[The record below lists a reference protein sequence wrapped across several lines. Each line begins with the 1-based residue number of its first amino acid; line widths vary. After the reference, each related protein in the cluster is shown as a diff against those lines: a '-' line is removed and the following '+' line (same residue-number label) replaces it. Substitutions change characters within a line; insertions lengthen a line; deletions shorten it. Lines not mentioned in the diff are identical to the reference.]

1 MKKLNNK
8 TRRDAVVSRIQS
20 SVLISLA
27 RFKFLTISQLL
38 EIGVGT
44 NQKSYLWKQMASL
57 RDRKTP
63 LVKCQRFAMVQTKS
77 SKPPVKVEDWY
88 YLNPAGK
95 RFLEDEFQYREG
107 IKMPIG
113 RGNIPSK
120 DYFHRKRT
128 ISFFIALTKWAE
140 ANRIEIPFIHNYYD
154 KTGNVR
160 KSGNLRART
169 KIEFNGGD
177 FFIPDGAFKLLSK
190 KGEKFFLME
199 MYNGNDVGRTVN
211 QLVKHAVCLTQRY
224 AHKAYE
230 IPFNK
235 SYLIILI
242 FEQRELM
249 DATINRIS
257 TKEPAFSVIQKYFR
271 CKTVEEIARGSFFK
285 DWKTLGGEVVGLF

>member
-1 MKKLNNK
+1 MKKINNK
-8 TRRDAVVSRIQS
+8 TRREAAVSRIQS

-77 SKPPVKVEDWY
+77 SKPPLKVEDWY
-88 YLNPAGK
+88 YLSPAGK
-95 RFLEDEFQYREG
+95 RFLEDEFHYREG

-140 ANRIEIPFIHNYYD
+140 ANDIEIPFIHNYYD
-154 KTGNVR
+154 KSGNVR
-160 KSGNLRART
+160 KSGNLRAKT
-169 KIEFNGGD
+169 KINFEGSD
-177 FFIPDGAFKLLSK
+177 FFIPDGVFKLRNN
-190 KGEKFFLME
+190 GNEKFFLME
-199 MYNGNDVGRTVN
+199 MYNGGDVGRTIN
-211 QLVKHAVCLTQRY
+211 QLVKHAICLTQRY
-224 AHKAYE
+224 AHKAYK
-230 IPFNK
+230 IPSNK
-235 SYLIILI
+235 SYLIVLI
-242 FEQRELM
+242 FEQQSLM
-249 DATINRIS
+249 EATIDRIS
-257 TKEPAFSVIQKYFR
+257 KKESAFAIIEKYFR
-271 CKTVEEIARGSFFK
+271 CKTVEGLESDPFYQG
-285 DWKTLGGEVVGLF
+285 WKTLGGKKVTLF

>member
-8 TRRDAVVSRIQS
+8 NRRDGVVSNIQS
-20 SVLISLA
+20 SSLMALA

-44 NQKSYLWKQMASL
+44 TQKSYLWKQMASL
-57 RDRKTP
+57 RDRKVP

-77 SKPPVKVEDWY
+77 GTPPLKVEDWY
-88 YLNPAGK
+88 YLSLAGK
-95 RFLEDEFQYREG
+95 RCLEDEFQYRG
-107 IKMPIG
+107 VIKMPIG

-128 ISFFIALTKWAE
+128 ISFFIALTKWAKSE
-140 ANRIEIPFIHNYYD
+140 GIEVPFIHNYYD
-154 KTGNVR
+154 KTGSARN
-160 KSGNLRART
+160 SGNLRAKT
-169 KIEFNGGD
+169 KIEFKDRD
-177 FFIPDGAFKLLSK
+177 FFIPDGAFKLLTK

-242 FEQRELM
+242 FEQQQLM

-257 TKEPAFSVIQKYFR
+257 TKEPAFAVIQKYFR
-271 CKTVEEIARGSFFK
+271 CKTVEGIGSGYFFE